1 MTADSLAWRERELA
15 LETAQEMYEY
25 QGAYIL
31 HLIEQTD
38 YPTFDI
44 DGVNRTFLE
53 WKQHKK
59 DNIMTFRDHSYRSLM
74 TGTMA
79 PPHHTPWLDALDDSM
94 EAYLADAP
102 LQEASRKA
110 S

>member
-1 MTADSLAWRERELA
+1 
-15 LETAQEMYEY
+15 MYEF
-25 QGAYIL
+25 QGSYIL

-53 WKQHKK
+53 WKNHKK
-59 DNIMTFRDHSYRSLM
+59 ENIMTFRDHSYASLM

-94 EAYLADAP
+94 EAYLNEPESQA
-102 LQEASRKA
+102 QKA
-110 S
+110 G

>member
-1 MTADSLAWRERELA
+1 MRDIILGRIPLPAKEDMTADSLAWRERELA

-74 TGTMA
+74 AGTVQR
-79 PPHHTPWLDALDDSM
+79 TLT
-94 EAYLADAP
+94 
-102 LQEASRKA
+102 
-110 S
+110 